1 MKSCSPNVGSI
12 IDWNELGMVYY
23 NMLLFVKKLRM
34 ECIKTCVRI
43 YEKITSTGLL
53 QFQSS
58 IVHRLIIPIY
68 KIKNHQT

>member
-23 NMLLFVKKLRM
+23 NMLLFVRKLRM

-43 YEKITSTGLL
+43 CEKVTSTGLL
-53 QFQSS
+53 QSS
-58 IVHRLIIPIY
+58 IVHRLIMPIY